1 LKTGQL
7 NNEKHSKQHQESN
20 QINHE
25 PDSYAGKPYLKIGIL
40 LFLVASNSM
49 FCAAHGHHN
58 LFQYSSGTYVN
69 PALFIELEKDLS
81 RPINFSLA
89 AEDYSYVQHLKN
101 HNTFNDLI
109 SAVRKFDAQGKQDS
123 LIAGAK
129 QLLQLF
135 QNTGRKE

>member
-1 LKTGQL
+1 MNLIL
-7 NNEKHSKQHQESN
+7 MPE
-20 QINHE
+20 
-25 PDSYAGKPYLKIGIL
+25 KPYLKISIL
-40 LFLVASNSM
+40 LFLVASKSM
-49 FCAAHGHHN
+49 FCAAQGHHY

-69 PALFIELEKDLS
+69 PALIIELEKDLS
-81 RPINFSLA
+81 QPINFSLA

-101 HNTFNDLI
+101 QNTFNYLI
-109 SAVRKFDAQGKQDS
+109 SAVRKFDTQGKQDS